1 MSGADNSRMARL
13 LIIAHAPLASALRS
27 AGLHVFPDAASDVL
41 AMDVSPDEAPD
52 LILRRGRALIARL
65 QQQEAGD
72 AVRTE
77 VLVLA
82 DLFGATPC
90 NAAQRLVADARVRLI
105 TGANLPM
112 LLRALTYRHEPLEA
126 LTARATAGATQGV
139 MVIGATAPQMQP
151 SHRFLPHD
159 QSHGTHQQ

>member
-1 MSGADNSRMARL
+1 MARL
-13 LIIAHAPLASALRS
+13 LIIAHAPLAGALRS
-27 AGLHVFPDAASDVL
+27 AALHVFPDAAPDVL
-41 AMDVSPDEAPD
+41 AMDVGPEEAPD
-52 LILRRGRALIARL
+52 VIVQRGRELIGQL
-65 QQQEAGD
+65 QRCPDAAGER
-72 AVRTE
+72 AE

-90 NAAQRLVADARVRLI
+90 NAAQRLVSDARIRLI

-151 SHRFLPHD
+151 PHRYLSHD
-159 QSHGTHQQ
+159 QEHGSHQQ